1 MITSATPAPIPR
13 YQTEYPG
20 EFIFTQD
27 SVVSNGVVL
36 TAYDFDESNSIQS
49 AIDSISS
56 RIAVVDDIE
65 KLKDEIQILKDEIEN
80 LKMLLLEN

>member
-1 MITSATPAPIPR
+1 MLAVSQR
-13 YQTEYPG
+13 YATEYPG

-27 SVVSNGVVL
+27 SVASNNMLINNIDIQEDVGITKSQIDALYPAVSV
-36 TAYDFDESNSIQS
+36 
-49 AIDSISS
+49 IDD
-56 RIAVVDDIE
+56 VE

>member
-1 MITSATPAPIPR
+1 MLAVSQR
-13 YQTEYPG
+13 YATEYPG

-27 SVVSNGVVL
+27 SVTSNNILITNDYTEEDIAITKSQIDALYPAVS
-36 TAYDFDESNSIQS
+36 
-49 AIDSISS
+49 
-56 RIAVVDDIE
+56 VVDDVE

>member
-1 MITSATPAPIPR
+1 MLTAATPATPR

-20 EFIFTQD
+20 EFFFTQN
-27 SVVSNGVVL
+27 STVSNNVVL
-36 TAYDFDESNSIQS
+36 AAYDFDESNSIQS

-56 RIAVVDDIE
+56 KVSVIDDIE